1 MQDYCDELF
10 LRLFDPSIRRGHE
23 AELVRDLPQII
34 REHGITKD
42 TLSQGLYLAAQHK
55 YFQCVKYLV
64 RECGAVFHSFAL
76 VNLLRSDQNYTLE
89 DVMNVVDAAGADGG
103 GGLEPN
109 ATFSVDGRTILHIY
123 CAKLR
128 RHARGG
134 ITTTSTVDLGV
145 VKRMVEW
152 GVNPS
157 AVETREGLSALG
169 MLEQIMET
177 PANHRQL
184 SPRDVQEIKKII
196 DYLKSV
202 SMHLRPQRSRF

>member
-89 DVMNVVDAAGADGG
+89 DVMNVVDAVGADGG

-128 RHARGG
+128 RHALGG
-134 ITTTSTVDLGV
+134 ITTSTVDLGV

-157 AVETREGLSALG
+157 AVETLERISALG

-177 PANHRQL
+177 PADHRQL
-184 SPRDVQEIKKII
+184 SPRDVQKIQHII
-196 DYLKSV
+196 DYLKFV
-202 SMHLRPQRSRF
+202 SMHLRPHRSRF